1 MKTSIPLATTVGSL
15 VLAGLGAFT
24 AELPAPARLPG
35 PAGPL
40 SRAGAGPSHAPVVSA
55 DGRYVVLV
63 SAAPNLVPGDA
74 NGRLDVFRRDRLA
87 GRTELVSVNA
97 AGTGP
102 GNGPSAGAVMSA
114 DGRWIAIESRAGDLV
129 PNDTNGLSDVF
140 LRDME
145 QGHTVLVSRAVA
157 AAGGG
162 NGPSTVLQI
171 TPDGRFVL
179 FESRADN
186 LVAWDTNAWTD
197 LFLFDRAAGT
207 VERVSEPPAPEVQS
221 FTYSGSPALSADGQW
236 IAFIGAAVAP
246 GGAISGTDV
255 YLRDRAA
262 GRTWRVSTPTAGNW
276 FSQASQCSLSAD
288 GAVVAFIGPSR
299 FVAAENPLEQIAF
312 YRWSRT
318 EQRTYAVPALPTL
331 PNAVEVPMQGPVL
344 NADGTRA
351 VFAVQGHVFVW
362 EAGGLEPRLVT
373 TAAGGLEPAAG
384 VSAAPRISPD
394 GRQVWFLSQA
404 TNLTATP
411 PPAGWQLYRHDLPGG
426 PTTLSSAVGGG
437 GSGQVLAWDATPDG
451 ATAVFESDAPWPEG
465 GDLNAD
471 ADVFAWQAGARSPEL
486 ISLAHA
492 PQPPRARYQLLPR
505 RPMLGSSRGEP
516 LPNAVSAD
524 GRRLACLEAAPGAS
538 DGAAG
543 WAIAVVDLESG
554 TNVARLDFPP
564 TSPDG
569 MPVQVLAPQLSE
581 DGRVLVFGCSADG
594 LVPDD
599 TNGLPDVFRYEI
611 ETGTLSRVSTF
622 EPGQPMAKARL
633 GEVALDPGGR
643 FVAFVRVRSG
653 ETTGSDLWWRDLNE
667 PYARPLATNGQ
678 FSTMSFTG
686 EGCRF
691 LLDSTVKLTSDP
703 ATFSGTIP
711 YGCYAWDC
719 RTGEFELMSRTT
731 DPFQSRLVSTSGMR
745 VVAAA
750 DGRTLAYIGLE
761 PGASLSSPW
770 RVFVLTPDS
779 PAAWV
784 VSLSPGGAPN
794 SHSAD
799 SPGISRDGRRIV
811 FTSMAT
817 NLVEPG
823 WTSLV
828 AQVFVRHVPEQF
840 TTLVSRSHGGPGP
853 ADAPCMA
860 ARIAPSGRFVL
871 FRSAASNLLPG
882 DTNGVADWF
891 LRDLDAGVTWRLG
904 RVPEATE
911 AAPVG
916 DAIWSA
922 DSRVVIMEGTT
933 GRQAAGS
940 LASAR
945 ELWVLHLAGPDT
957 DGDGLDDDWEMAH
970 FSTLEHDGTGDHDQ
984 DGASDLAE
992 FRAGTRPTN
1001 DGSVLRVLTLQP
1013 LGADMLTVL
1022 WKSEPGRR
1030 YVVQTRSMVTVGTW
1044 LTLPGTVMASGATA
1058 SLTVATGV
1066 GVQQFYRVLAVPYSD
1081 SRN

>member
-1 MKTSIPLATTVGSL
+1 MKTSIPLATTVGCL

-24 AELPAPARLPG
+24 AELPAPTRLPG

-40 SRAGAGPSHAPVVSA
+40 FRTGAGPSHAPVVSA
-55 DGRYVVLV
+55 DGRYVTFV
-63 SAAPNLVPGDA
+63 SAAPNLVPGDT

-87 GRTELVSVNA
+87 GRTELASMNA

-102 GNGPSAGAVMSA
+102 GNGASAGAVMSA
-114 DGRWIAIESRAGDLV
+114 DGRWIAFESGAGDLV
-129 PNDTNGLSDVF
+129 PDDTNGLSDVF

-145 QGHTVLVSRAVA
+145 ESRTMLVSRAVGV
-157 AAGGG
+157 AGGG

-171 TPDGRFVL
+171 TPDGRWVL

-186 LVAWDTNAWTD
+186 LVTGDTNAWTD
-197 LFLFDRAAGT
+197 LFLFDRDAGT

-246 GGAISGTDV
+246 GGALSGTDV

-262 GRTWRVSTPTAGNW
+262 GRTWRVSTPTAGNL
-276 FSQASQCSLSAD
+276 FSQASRCSLSED

-299 FVAAENPLEQIAF
+299 FVAAENPLEQVAF
-312 YRWSRT
+312 YRWNRT
-318 EQRTYAVPALPTL
+318 EQRTYAVPAPPTL
-331 PNAVEVPMQGPVL
+331 PNAEEVPLQGPVL

-351 VFAVQGHVFVW
+351 VFAVQGHVFIW
-362 EAGGLEPRLVT
+362 EAGALEPRLIT

-426 PTTLSSAVGGG
+426 PTTLISTAGGG
-437 GSGQVLAWDATPDG
+437 GSGQVLAWEVTPDG

-471 ADVFAWQAGARSPEL
+471 ADVFAWQAGVGSLEL

-492 PQPPRARYQLLPR
+492 PQPPRVRYQLLPR
-505 RPMLGSSRGEP
+505 RPVLGSSRGEP
-516 LPNAVSAD
+516 LPNAVSGN
-524 GRRLACLEAAPGAS
+524 GRRLVCLEAAPGAS
-538 DGAAG
+538 DRAAG

-554 TNVARLDFPP
+554 TNIARLEFPP

-569 MPVQVLAPQLSE
+569 MPVLVQAPQLSA
-581 DGRVLVFGCSADG
+581 DGRVLLFGCSADG
-594 LVPDD
+594 LVPGD
-599 TNGLPDVFRYEI
+599 TNGLPDVFRYEV
-611 ETGTLSRVSTF
+611 ETGTLRLVSAF

-667 PYARPLATNGQ
+667 PYARLLATNGQ
-678 FSTMSFTG
+678 FSTLSFTW

-711 YGCYAWDC
+711 YVCYAWDC
-719 RTGEFELMSRTT
+719 RTGGFELLSRYT
-731 DPFQSRLVSTSGMR
+731 DPVLFRLMGASGMR
-745 VVAAA
+745 AVAAA
-750 DGRTLAYIGLE
+750 DGRTLTYIGLE
-761 PGASLSSPW
+761 PGASLSTPW

-779 PAAWV
+779 PAARV

-794 SHSAD
+794 SHSAVSAD
-799 SPGISRDGRRIV
+799 ISRDGRRVV

-828 AQVFVRHVPEQF
+828 TQVFVRHVPEQF
-840 TTLVSRSHGGPGP
+840 TTLVSVSHDGTGP
-853 ADAPCMA
+853 ADAPCTA

-871 FRSAASNLLPG
+871 FHSAASNLVPG

-891 LRDLDAGVTWRLG
+891 LRDLDVGVTWRLG
-904 RVPEATE
+904 RVPEAAGE
-911 AAPVG
+911 APLG

-922 DSRVVIMEGTT
+922 DSRVVIMEGTA
-933 GRQAAGS
+933 GRQADGS
-940 LASAR
+940 LAPAR
-945 ELWVLHLAGPDT
+945 ELWMLRLAGPDA
-957 DGDGLDDDWEMAH
+957 DADGLDDDWELVH
-970 FSTLEHDGTGDHDQ
+970 FETLARDGTEDFDG
-984 DGASDLAE
+984 DGATDRAE
-992 FRAGTRPTN
+992 FRAGTNPTMTA
-1001 DGSVLRVLTLQP
+1001 SVLRVLTFQV
-1013 LGADMLTVL
+1013 LGGDSVRLL
-1022 WKSEPGRR
+1022 WRSVPGRR
-1030 YVVQTRSMVTVGTW
+1030 YVVQAWDGVVGTGW
-1044 LTLPGTVMASGATA
+1044 RTMPGTVP
-1058 SLTVATGV
+1058 ATGETTEV
-1066 GVQQFYRVLAVPYSD
+1066 SLAAESAPVRFFRVLAVP
-1081 SRN
+1081 